1 MTLRAILGLAAL
13 NAGFAVLGLSILW
26 ALRWASAAGPTCSG
40 SRASATSWAW
50 RRSARSGPS
59 CSSSACRSAGWAIV
73 VTLVGGTL
81 AAGVAGALLGQ
92 APPEGFGDGRGSPTL
107 DLLTMAAGIAL
118 IGLLLEALFRSAR
131 LQSLQAYDAW
141 AFWVPKGKAIFFF
154 GGLDEQIFT
163 SLPGPTY
170 PPLVPILDA
179 AAFHAM
185 GGVDTVTF
193 HLQYWFLLLG
203 AVAAIAGCLHR
214 RVAASLLWPSLVLVL
229 VLPRFGERLLTPQA
243 DVLVDVLF
251 VVGAL
256 LLVPGSRD
264 GESWRLRRRGRRC
277 SAVGPSRS
285 ARACCS
291 RRRRS
296 GSRSSPRWPGGRPVA
311 CGSCSQCSRCSP
323 PPSHGASGTGASR
336 SAARRRRRRRSLG
349 GSFDR
354 VVDSL
359 RLSFEVLF
367 DSALWSVAPVVAII
381 ALAAAAVWGDR
392 QVAAFVGAV
401 LGIVFVGGAW
411 VTYSFVDIPITDVE
425 SVNPIVRYTSALV
438 LLAVVATPLLLDSVW
453 RGRGSGS

>member
-1 MTLRAILGLAAL
+1 MPFG
-13 NAGFAVLGLSILW
+13 
-26 ALRWASAAGPTCSG
+26 
-40 SRASATSWAW
+40 
-50 RRSARSGPS
+50 
-59 CSSSACRSAGWAIV
+59 GWAIV
-73 VTLVGGTL
+73 ATLVGGTL
-81 AAGVAGALLGQ
+81 ATCVAGALLGR

-154 GGLDEQIFT
+154 DGLDEQIFT

-214 RVAASLLWPSLVLVL
+214 RVAAWLLWPSLVLVL
-229 VLPRFGERLLTPQA
+229 VASALRGAAADTAGGRPRRRPVRGRRPA
-243 DVLVDVLF
+243 AR
-251 VVGAL
+251 VVARGRRGLAT
-256 LLVPGSRD
+256 
-264 GESWRLRRRGRRC
+264 RRGRG
-277 SAVGPSRS
+277 AP
-285 ARACCS
+285 
-291 RRRRS
+291 RRRDAHEARGPALRGGGARGRARRLACLEDARS
-296 GSRSSPRWPGGRPVA
+296 RAAPAR
-311 CGSCSQCSRCSP
+311 
-323 PPSHGASGTGASR
+323 GARG
-336 SAARRRRRRRSLG
+336 ARRRRPVAPLVPEPFDRRRGADDAGVG

-359 RLSFEVLF
+359 RLSFDVLF
-367 DSALWSVAPVVAII
+367 DSGLWSIAPVVAIV
-381 ALAAAAVWGDR
+381 ALTAAAVWGDR
-392 QVAAFVGAV
+392 RVAAFLGAL

-425 SVNPIVRYTSALV
+425 SVNPIVRYTGAIV
-438 LLAVVATPLLLDSVW
+438 LLAVVSTPLLLDSVW
-453 RGRGSGS
+453 RGRGSGP